1 MADVISFAAYRAAKR
16 NEQAASAIARQLLD
30 HGLIVMPPS
39 YVDWLATSA
48 RDPEL
53 SMAARVVQLELDRRG
68 IRRVHRPARPG
79 WRSNPFA

>member
-1 MADVISFAAYRAAKR
+1 MPEPPTLDDAVGIEVTFGKFHGHTLGEVAAF
-16 NEQAASAIARQLLD
+16 E
-30 HGLIVMPPS
+30 PS
-39 YVDWLATSA
+39 YVDWLAASA